1 MNKIVRH
8 RQSIPELSFEMVLSP
23 KKASV
28 QEMLGLFFF
37 LNSWAIQNVH
47 ETHFPSVIVASIAW
61 DSLNDKRCGILLK
74 YKNCFK

>member
-28 QEMLGLFFF
+28 QEMLGLGF

-47 ETHFPSVIVASIAW
+47 ETHFPSVIVASI
-61 DSLNDKRCGILLK
+61 GIL
-74 YKNCFK
+74 